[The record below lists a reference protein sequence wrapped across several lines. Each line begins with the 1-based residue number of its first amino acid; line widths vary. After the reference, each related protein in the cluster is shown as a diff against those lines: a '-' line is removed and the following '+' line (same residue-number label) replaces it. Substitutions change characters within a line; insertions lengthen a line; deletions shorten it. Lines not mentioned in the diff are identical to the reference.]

1 VRRSLPLGAGSAP
14 AVDRAV
20 DRLVRVPAAVR
31 SLLGAGT
38 VALAMAVGAATTP
51 PPLGAQAPDPA
62 ADIARVERGL
72 LPALEVEGRPR
83 GPYTLEER
91 MRHYGVPGVSIAV
104 MDGGRIVWAKG
115 YGVEEAGT
123 DRPVTEA
130 TLFQAASISKPVAAL
145 GALRLVDDG
154 RLTLDDDVNR
164 WLRSWRVPASDAAN
178 GRAVTLRGLLTHTSG
193 LTVHGFPGYVSGQDA
208 PGTVGVLRG
217 DGNTA
222 AVLVDAEPGTL
233 WRYSGGGYTVMQ
245 LLVEEVTGEPFADV
259 MRRLVLEP
267 LGMRQSTFEQPLT
280 SGLRPHAAAGH
291 AADGAAVS
299 GRFHTY
305 PEMAAAGLWTTPA
318 DLLRY
323 AGGVHAAHDGEGGAV
338 LSPGLARAMLT
349 AGMGGYGLGPVVE
362 GDGDAL
368 RFSHGGANRGF
379 RAQFV
384 SYARGGRGVAVMTN
398 SDNGQRLAQEVVR
411 AVVRAHDWPTGA
423 AAAGSAIVP
432 RPVVPVEIDAAGLL
446 EYAGDYVRP
455 GTGVHIRVAVEDG
468 RLLVRLPGAAAE
480 ELIPVGGDRVFMLE
494 TALDWVFTRDAGG
507 AVTGIDGPA
516 LDGFARR

>member
-1 VRRSLPLGAGSAP
+1 MPLRSFFGAG
-14 AVDRAV
+14 
-20 DRLVRVPAAVR
+20 
-31 SLLGAGT
+31 
-38 VALAMAVGAATTP
+38 ALAMAVAAGAAATP
-51 PPLGAQAPDPA
+51 PPLPAQAPDPA
-62 ADIARVERGL
+62 AAIARVERGL

-91 MRHYGVPGVSIAV
+91 MRHHGVPGVSIAV

-123 DRPVTEA
+123 DRPVTAA

-145 GALRLVDDG
+145 GALRLVDGG

-164 WLRSWRVPASDAAN
+164 WLRSWRVPPSEAAN
-178 GRAVTLRGLLTHTSG
+178 GRAVTLRGLLTHTGG
-193 LTVHGFPGYVSGQDA
+193 LTVHGFPGYASRDEA

-222 AVLVDAEPGTL
+222 AVLVDTEPGTL

-245 LLVEEVTGEPFADV
+245 LLVEEVIGEPFADA

-267 LGMRQSTFEQPLT
+267 LGMRRSTFEQPLPP
-280 SGLRPHAAAGH
+280 GLRPHAAAGH
-291 AADGAAVS
+291 AADGSAVS

-323 AGGVHAAHDGEGGAV
+323 ARGVHAAYDGENGAV

-384 SYARGGRGVAVMTN
+384 SFARGGRGVAVMTN

-411 AVVRAHDWPTGA
+411 AVVRAYDWPTGGA
-423 AAAGSAIVP
+423 TGSGSAIAP
-432 RPVVPVEIDAAGLL
+432 LPVVPVEIGAAGLR
-446 EYAGDYVRP
+446 EYAGDFVRP
-455 GTGVHIRVAVEDG
+455 GTDVRIRVAVEDG
-468 RLLVRLPGAAAE
+468 RLVVHLPGAPPE
-480 ELIPVGGDRVFMLE
+480 ELVPVGGDRVVMLE
-494 TALDWVFTRDAGG
+494 TALDWVFTRDAAG
-507 AVTGIDGPA
+507 AVTGIQGPA
-516 LDGFARR
+516 LGRFVRR